1 VKSIHGTI
9 GATDIRELAHPSTQ
23 TSAWTEM
30 KSPRQNSR
38 GCEFWNFQEVDMNR
52 SFGLFHLGEAAREA
66 ALAEVESTGGLYLL
80 GGKGDFEPCAAPP
93 HRSTSGCE
101 PNRFSFVAGALNT
114 SPALQYQ
121 LAPVRLSLPERR
133 GFFVR

>member
-80 GGKGDFEPCAAPP
+80 GGKGDFEPCAAPQ
-93 HRSTSGCE
+93 HLWMRAE
-101 PNRFSFVAGALNT
+101 
-114 SPALQYQ
+114 
-121 LAPVRLSLPERR
+121 SL
-133 GFFVR
+133 